1 MLPLTTMGAEK
12 ENRRKSFQDQPACAC
27 GDQLLLGQIQIVQ
40 GLDERKGRKG
50 KVCPQPTGMYRS
62 GKHLFVRTLGKLAF
76 SCAVLCNVSSLG
88 KSGFQVPSGRGQGS
102 GHHVGEEGGGDLD
115 QRALRPRALQAV
127 QGGALPPLLSCSSLG
142 LLPVWRL
149 WGGVLLSK
157 MFAGCRA
164 CS

>member
-1 MLPLTTMGAEK
+1 MLTITTMGAEK

-27 GDQLLLGQIQIVQ
+27 GDQLLLGQIVQ
-40 GLDERKGRKG
+40 GLGERKGRKG

-62 GKHLFVRTLGKLAF
+62 SRQLLVRTLGKLAC

-88 KSGFQVPSGRGQGS
+88 KSGFQVPSERQIS

-127 QGGALPPLLSCSSLG
+127 QGGALPSLLSCPTISLHA
-142 LLPVWRL
+142 VWWVRRR
-149 WGGVLLSK
+149 VLLSK
-157 MFAGCRA
+157 VLTGSGSHPCP
-164 CS
+164 

>member
-27 GDQLLLGQIQIVQ
+27 GDQLLLGQIVQ
-40 GLDERKGRKG
+40 GLGERKGRKG

-62 GKHLFVRTLGKLAF
+62 GRHLFVRTLGKLAF
-76 SCAVLCNVSSLG
+76 SCALLCNVSSLG
-88 KSGFQVPSGRGQGS
+88 KSGFQVPSERQIS

-127 QGGALPPLLSCSSLG
+127 QGGALPPLLSGSSLG

-149 WGGVLLSK
+149 RGGVLLSK

>member
-1 MLPLTTMGAEK
+1 MLTITTMGAEK

-27 GDQLLLGQIQIVQ
+27 GDQLLLGQIVQ
-40 GLDERKGRKG
+40 GLGERKGRKG

-62 GKHLFVRTLGKLAF
+62 GRHLFVRTLGKLAF
-76 SCAVLCNVSSLG
+76 SCALLCNVSSLG
-88 KSGFQVPSGRGQGS
+88 KSGFQVPSERQIS

-127 QGGALPPLLSCSSLG
+127 QGGALPPLLSGSSLG

-149 WGGVLLSK
+149 RGGVLLSK

>member
-1 MLPLTTMGAEK
+1 MCLWSYSSSVGAD
-12 ENRRKSFQDQPACAC
+12 RLR
-27 GDQLLLGQIQIVQ
+27 GG
-40 GLDERKGRKG
+40 KG
-50 KVCPQPTGMYRS
+50 KKGMKSVPTAHRHVQIRQATICAYF
-62 GKHLFVRTLGKLAF
+62 GKRAF
-76 SCAVLCNVSSLG
+76 ACAVLCNVSSLG
-88 KSGFQVPSGRGQGS
+88 KSGFQVPSERQIS

-142 LLPVWRL
+142 LLPVWGL

-157 MFAGCRA
+157 MFAGCCA